1 MATKLFSQY
10 RHSSLDELVNRLNN
24 DYYDALKVQCVNIA
38 GLSRGLQQDG
48 AHPSTSLYVSLA
60 TKLMEQ
66 IEKLIVLRQ
75 DVILPYIKD
84 LSVKKGEGH
93 DCRNCSGGCHVEHN
107 GYLFSLKDSHKRI
120 KEILFRL
127 QSVALPLYSDMDYP
141 SSYKTLRN
149 EMMIMDTVLTELFY
163 LEEANLIPRVLEAQ
177 KAIHA

>member
-1 MATKLFSQY
+1 MATVLFSQY
-10 RHSSLDELVNRLNN
+10 RHSDLDDLVQKLNN
-24 DYYDALKVQCVNIA
+24 DYYNVLKGLCVNVSN
-38 GLSRGLQQDG
+38 LSGRVLADG
-48 AHPSTSLYVSLA
+48 AHSSTNLYVSLA
-60 TKLMEQ
+60 TKLTEQ
-66 IEKLIVLRQ
+66 IDELIGLRQ

-84 LSVKKGEGH
+84 LSVKKVEGH

-107 GYLFSLKDSHKRI
+107 AYLFNLKDSHKRI

-127 QSVALPLYSDMDYP
+127 QTVALPLYSDMDYP
-141 SSYKTLRN
+141 ASYKTLRN